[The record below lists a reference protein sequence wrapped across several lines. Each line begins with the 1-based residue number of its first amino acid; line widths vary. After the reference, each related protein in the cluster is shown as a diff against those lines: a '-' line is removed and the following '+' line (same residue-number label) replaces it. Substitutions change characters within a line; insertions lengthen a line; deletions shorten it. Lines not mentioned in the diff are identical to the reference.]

1 MRRFRWFSVLLAT
14 GGIATAE
21 PHDEDAFAARL
32 RQATNGTPALAR
44 LIELCDRFGARFSG
58 TTNLELAIDWVVD
71 RLREDG
77 FDRVWTEPVMVPRWV
92 RGEESAELVFPTPGP
107 LPMLGLG
114 GSIGTP
120 PQGITAPVLV
130 VTNFTELAARTNEAA
145 GRIVLFNAA
154 FTDYGATVRIRWQGP
169 AEAARA
175 GAVGCLI
182 RSVTPF
188 SLQTPH
194 TGAMDYPTNAPRIPA
209 AALTIEDADR
219 LHRWQARGV
228 TPVVRLR
235 MAAQTLPDV
244 PSRNVLAEVRGRERP
259 EEIIVAGGHIDSW
272 DIGQGALDDG
282 VGCVAVWE
290 ALRQIQELP
299 RRPRRTLRLV
309 LWTNEENGL
318 RGARA
323 YADRPDEELARH
335 VVGLEL
341 DRGLGWPTG
350 FSFLGSDAGM
360 AMLRGFRDRLAP
372 LGAGEFGRGGVG
384 ADLGPLVQRGVP
396 ALDLRHSSTNYF
408 WFHHTAADTVDKVNA
423 AELDAT
429 VAAVAVLLWSLAD
442 APETLPR

>member
-1 MRRFRWFSVLLAT
+1 MRHVFLLLVLVLSGPA
-14 GGIATAE
+14 GRAE
-21 PHDEDAFAARL
+21 DSSPRL
-32 RQATNGTPALAR
+32 REATNGTPAFAR
-44 LIELCDRFGARFSG
+44 LTELCDRFGPRFSG
-58 TTNLELAIDWVVD
+58 TTNLEAAIDWTVAQ
-71 RLREDG
+71 LREDG
-77 FDRVWTEPVMVPRWV
+77 FDNVRTEPVMVPRWV
-92 RGEESAELVFPTPGP
+92 RGGESAELVSPTPGP

-120 PQGITAPVLV
+120 PEGLTAPVLV
-130 VTNFTELAARTNEAA
+130 VTNFAELASRTNEAA

-154 FTDYGATVRIRWQGP
+154 FTDYGATVQVRWRGP

-175 GAVGCLI
+175 GAVACLI

-235 MAAQTLPDV
+235 MAAQTLPDG
-244 PSRNVLAEVRGRERP
+244 PSRNVLAEVRGREKP
-259 EEIIVAGGHIDSW
+259 EEIIVVGGHFDSW

-282 VGCVAVWE
+282 VGCIAAWE
-290 ALRQIQELP
+290 ALRQIKGLP
-299 RRPRRTLRLV
+299 QRPRRTLRLV

-323 YADRPDEELARH
+323 YAQRPADELARH
-335 VVGLEL
+335 VAAIEL
-341 DRGLGWPTG
+341 DRGLGWPRG
-350 FSFLGSDAGM
+350 FSFLGGDAGL
-360 AMLRGFRDRLAP
+360 AMLKEFGDRLAP
-372 LGAGEFGRGGVG
+372 LGAGEFRRGGVG
-384 ADLGPLVQRGVP
+384 ADLGPLVTHGVP
-396 ALDLRHSSTNYF
+396 GLELMNSSTNYF
-408 WFHHTAADTVDKVNA
+408 WFHHTAADTVDKVDP

-429 VAAVAVLLWSLAD
+429 VAALAVLAWSLAE
-442 APETLPR
+442 APEPLPR